1 MGMGPRCQYIT
12 QASRCTSSI
21 TCVSIRCSAVLAEG
35 SQTAGGPGAV
45 VSKQTGVIRRV
56 EERIKQRIQR
66 VGRAA
71 QRAVGAVGAGAA
83 VACRGAVGRG
93 GGGGPV
99 AGRRQRSHRK
109 LAFRKCTD
117 KHARTRLPFKEN
129 TLGLRWE
136 VLPFLSKSEKKSN
149 KTPKLGQH
157 QTSKTLTHCPG
168 IFVVGSYIALVH
180 CG

>member
-12 QASRCTSSI
+12 QASWCTSSI

-136 VLPFLSKSEKKSN
+136 VLPFLSKREKNPTKPRNSVS
-149 KTPKLGQH
+149 TKLAKL
-157 QTSKTLTHCPG
+157 SLIVPG
-168 IFVVGSYIALVH
+168 SLLWALI
-180 CG
+180 